1 MKAWH
6 FTFFVFSLCSVS
18 SLSGQKIMKID
29 PKFYTSGKTPDALR
43 VVVLLEQQADI
54 SRAAAI
60 KGKNQKASYV
70 YHRLVD
76 HAKQTQQPLIEF
88 LESGNLKYRSFYI
101 VNMISVTCSLQE
113 AEQLAALPYVKYVME
128 DGPFAMINPIRTDDR
143 NDARAIEW
151 NVNHIGAPS
160 VWALGFNGQN
170 VVIGGQDT
178 GYEWDDATL
187 KLKYRGWNGT
197 SANHDYNW
205 HDAIHEDNPMSG
217 GSNSCGFNSAI
228 PCDDNNHGT
237 HTMGTMVGDDG
248 GSNQIGI
255 APGAKWI
262 GCRNMENGYGTLTT
276 YVECFEWFLA
286 PYPVAGG
293 DGDPDLMPHV
303 INNSWGCP
311 TDEGCNTT
319 NFPVM
324 EAALN
329 ALRAAG
335 CAIVVSAG
343 NYGSSCST
351 VSDPAAIFD
360 GSFSVGATNSSDAIA
375 GFSSRGPVIVD
386 NSGRMKP
393 DISAPGVSVRSCIR
407 GQNAYATWNGT
418 SMAGPH
424 VAALVALMISANPSL
439 AGEVDKIEEVI
450 AQTALHLTSTQNC
463 GGTIPN
469 NVFGYGRI
477 NALEAVNMVLPS
489 NYVPYVSYSHSLVI
503 VNNLHGLVLTA
514 PDQTKYRIKVSNT
527 GELISG
533 TIAAVASG
541 STTIDQASLRM
552 EPGLANIILRSPNG
566 NYWKVVISDEGSLS
580 AVLIPSLPA
589 TAAVQL
595 QGDIFIQKDI
605 KGVVLYSENGQCF
618 LVNVSKRGKL
628 LTIPA
633 NCP

>member
-1 MKAWH
+1 M
-6 FTFFVFSLCSVS
+6 VSL
-18 SLSGQKIMKID
+18 
-29 PKFYTSGKTPDALR
+29 
-43 VVVLLEQQADI
+43 
-54 SRAAAI
+54 
-60 KGKNQKASYV
+60 
-70 YHRLVD
+70 
-76 HAKQTQQPLIEF
+76 
-88 LESGNLKYRSFYI
+88 
-101 VNMISVTCSLQE
+101 TCSITDI
-113 AEQLAALPYVKYVME
+113 EQIAALPYVKYVLE
-128 DGPFAMINPIRTDDR
+128 DGLFTMVKPMEMVERS
-143 NDARAIEW
+143 DARAIEW
-151 NVNHIGAPS
+151 NVSHIGAPS
-160 VWALGFNGQN
+160 VWSLGFTGQN

-187 KLKYRGWNGT
+187 KFKYRGWNGT
-197 SANHDYNW
+197 SVNHDYNW

-217 GSNSCGFNSAI
+217 GSNSCGFNSPT
-228 PCDDNNHGT
+228 PCDDHNHGT

-248 GSNQIGI
+248 SANQIGI

-293 DGDPDLMPHV
+293 EGNPDMMPHV

-329 ALRAAG
+329 NLRAAG
-335 CAIVVSAG
+335 CVIVVSAG
-343 NYGSSCST
+343 NYGSACST
-351 VSDPAAIFD
+351 VTDPAAIFE
-360 GSFSVGATNSSDAIA
+360 GSFSVGASNSSDAIA

-393 DISAPGVSVRSCIR
+393 DIAAPGVSIRSCIR

-439 AGEVDKIEEVI
+439 AGEVDKMEDVIE
-450 AQTALHLTSTQNC
+450 QTAIHLTSTQNC

-477 NALEAVNMVLPS
+477 NALEAVNMVLPA
-489 NYVPYVSYSHSLVI
+489 NYAPYVSYSHSLIVI
-503 VNNLHGLVLTA
+503 NPQHGLILTA
-514 PDQTKYRIKVSNT
+514 PDQAKYRISISNAGNIQT
-527 GELISG
+527 NAVIAPAGSS
-533 TIAAVASG
+533 TI
-541 STTIDQASLRM
+541 IDQASLKM
-552 EPGLANIILRSPNG
+552 EPGEAHIILRSPNG
-566 NYWKVVISDEGSLS
+566 NYWKLDVSNTGVLS
-580 AVLIPSLPA
+580 AIPVPVLPA
-589 TAAVQL
+589 TSIIQV
-595 QGDIFIQKDI
+595 QGDVFVQKDI
-605 KGVVLYSENGQCF
+605 KGVVLYADDGDCF
-618 LVNVSKRGKL
+618 LLNMSKRGTL